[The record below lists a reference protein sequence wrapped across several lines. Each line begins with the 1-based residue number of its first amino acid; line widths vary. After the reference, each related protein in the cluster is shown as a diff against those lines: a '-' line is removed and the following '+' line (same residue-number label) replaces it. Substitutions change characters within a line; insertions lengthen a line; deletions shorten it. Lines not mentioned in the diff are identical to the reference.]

1 MMQTD
6 QQFEDE
12 SKRFLGEYI
21 ETRQLPFL
29 GEETEVRQLST
40 PDKSLVDARNQRWPK
55 RWEKIV
61 HGQPSMDVAGEERR
75 SNYM

>member
-6 QQFEDE
+6 QQPEDE
-12 SKRFLGEYI
+12 GKRFLGEYM
-21 ETRQLPFL
+21 EARQLP
-29 GEETEVRQLST
+29 T